1 MKLYSLL
8 FLDEAARTPEEASS
22 KGIAA
27 LNLKNRVVL
36 FSVNRVLETTKKF
49 LQKTPKTEQNE
60 SDYDEMLGTE
70 LAKRS
75 IVGQVLV
82 SPWRISTDLSV
93 VNTSAGVNKFGPLAY
108 QLAMA
113 AIHPSWLMSD
123 QTLTTGKA
131 GRGGSADVWNKMYEL
146 SEQGVYER
154 KWLGDYNLNSKTSPL
169 VHRMNATPKA
179 ENIFAHY
186 NIVYGT
192 SEEGIQG
199 YLEDHGL
206 ESKYSP
212 SEFGY
217 FWAYRLADPSSVN
230 GSKLYIAGSGLV
242 EDMKKLGV
250 TDPERSLDMAGSEFF
265 DRRYD
270 E

>member
-1 MKLYSLL
+1 
-8 FLDEAARTPEEASS
+8 
-22 KGIAA
+22 
-27 LNLKNRVVL
+27 
-36 FSVNRVLETTKKF
+36 
-49 LQKTPKTEQNE
+49 
-60 SDYDEMLGTE
+60 
-70 LAKRS
+70 
-75 IVGQVLV
+75 
-82 SPWRISTDLSV
+82 
-93 VNTSAGVNKFGPLAY
+93 
-108 QLAMA
+108 
-113 AIHPSWLMSD
+113 MSD
-123 QTLTTGKA
+123 QTLTTGKE

-146 SEQGVYER
+146 SEKGVYER
-154 KWLGDYNLNSKTSPL
+154 KWLGDYKLNHYTSPL
-169 VHRMNATPKA
+169 VRRMDATPKA
-179 ENIFAHY
+179 QNLFAHY
-186 NIVYGT
+186 TIVYGT

-217 FWAYRLADPSSVN
+217 LYAYRLADPSSVN

-250 TDPERSLDMAGSEFF
+250 IDPERSLEMAGSEFF